1 MAGRLRSSR
10 MNENVLQEGL
20 ERGIVEMGDEMK
32 GVLWKIERS
41 RDISQEGLRS
51 TLLKGFESMSR
62 VMENA
67 MKRVGERLV
76 EEGRRRD
83 RVDREL
89 EERVCRLE
97 ERLTD
102 KEREQESEE
111 RKREERLALVREKK
125 GCSCSR
131 NGSVRKRQEG
141 ER

>member
-1 MAGRLRSSR
+1 
-10 MNENVLQEGL
+10 MNEKVLQEGL

-41 RDISQEGLRS
+41 RDISQEGLKS
-51 TLLKGFESMSR
+51 TVLKGFESMSR

-83 RVDREL
+83 RVDREI

-111 RKREERLALVREKK
+111 RKRGKVAGNGTNSGGRK
-125 GCSCSR
+125 G
-131 NGSVRKRQEG
+131 
-141 ER
+141 